1 MNQQVLW
8 GDAPLCWQEVVQVAR
23 GQAQLA
29 LDLRATEIQH
39 YCFTARTAR
48 KGHAD
53 YYESPAF
60 HPE

>member
-29 LDLRATEIQH
+29 LSAGAWERIAQGRATVQH
-39 YCFTARTAR
+39 IIDL
-48 KGHAD
+48 G
-53 YYESPAF
+53 
-60 HPE
+60 